1 MLLAL
6 GLALV
11 GAALAV
17 ELVEPAFVELPLVGL
32 LEAAV
37 VALLGAVVA
46 APLGAAVVA
55 LVEPAVEG
63 WEEVAWLVKDW
74 SGLSASLVSIK

>member
-11 GAALAV
+11 GAAFAV
-17 ELVEPAFVELPLVGL
+17 ELVDPAFDELALEGL

-46 APLGAAVVA
+46 ALLGAAVVA

-63 WEEVAWLVKDW
+63 WEEAAWLAKDW
-74 SGLSASLVSIK
+74 SGLSTFLVSIK

>member
-1 MLLAL
+1 VLLAL
-6 GLALV
+6 GLALA

-17 ELVEPAFVELPLVGL
+17 ELVEPAFVELALVGL

-46 APLGAAVVA
+46 VPLGAAVVA

-63 WEEVAWLVKDW
+63 WEEAAWLVKDW
-74 SGLSASLVSIK
+74 SGLSAFLVSIK

>member
-1 MLLAL
+1 VLLAL

-17 ELVEPAFVELPLVGL
+17 ELVEPAFVELALVGL

-63 WEEVAWLVKDW
+63 WEEEAWFVKDW
-74 SGLSASLVSIK
+74 SASLVSIK